1 MRDAHDAGHLPR
13 RVAPDDPAA
22 FDRLF
27 EAYCDPL
34 LRFIHRYVR
43 SWEEAEDVLQE
54 LFARLWER
62 RNELAALNDVRAYLY
77 TAARNRAMMHLKH
90 RAVEAR
96 WRLQQS
102 AVAGMG
108 EPAASVFDPLERM
121 SSREMVAQVQEAVDD
136 LPPRQRDVVLRRC
149 RGESYK
155 EIAAA
160 LGISVNTVS
169 IHLSRAF
176 EHLRRVLPRREVR

>member
-1 MRDAHDAGHLPR
+1 MREDRDAGFQPWHGAL
-13 RVAPDDPAA
+13 DDPAA

-34 LRFIHRYVR
+34 LRFIYRYVR
-43 SWEEAEDVLQE
+43 SWEEAEDVVQE
-54 LFARLWER
+54 LFTRIWER
-62 RNELAALNDVRAYLY
+62 RSELTSLGDIRAYLY

-96 WRLQQS
+96 WRIQQA
-102 AVAGMG
+102 AVVGAA
-108 EPAASVFDPLERM
+108 EPVAPVPDPAEQMAA
-121 SSREMVAQVQEAVDD
+121 REFVARVQEAVDR
-136 LPPRQRDVVLRRC
+136 LPPRQRDVILRRC

-155 EIAAA
+155 EIAAG
-160 LGISVNTVS
+160 LRISINTVS

-176 EHLRRVLPRREVR
+176 EHLRHTIPPLD